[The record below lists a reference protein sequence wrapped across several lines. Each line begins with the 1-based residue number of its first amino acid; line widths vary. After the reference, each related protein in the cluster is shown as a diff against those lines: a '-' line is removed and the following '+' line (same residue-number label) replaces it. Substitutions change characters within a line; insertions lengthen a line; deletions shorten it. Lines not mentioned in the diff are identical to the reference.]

1 MEVINMD
8 KKTLQEIVKRLRSK
22 KEELTIKLIR
32 TTDDVS
38 ANRRIGQL
46 DMTIYFIEVLEDEI
60 SKIEE
65 P

>member
-1 MEVINMD
+1 M
-8 KKTLQEIVKRLRSK
+8 
-22 KEELTIKLIR
+22 IR